1 MFTLYR
7 IEKREVAESILDRAS
22 VYARN
27 ATFGTIPD
35 PEEDRFASVV
45 KDVIPATNEAIDP
58 VRTVQ
63 DQLLQ
68 RFVPL
73 SGTV

>member
-35 PEEDRFASVV
+35 PEQDHFASVV
-45 KDVIPATNEAIDP
+45 KDVIPAT
-58 VRTVQ
+58 
-63 DQLLQ
+63 Q
-68 RFVPL
+68 R
-73 SGTV
+73 SN